1 MFGVETNSF
10 LPNDQGD
17 GRNLAR
23 QGEAR
28 NRWLRASGNARLV
41 EILERSA
48 GSSRSRGRT
57 FENIFQIV
65 IMIFV
70 QTPNGQE
77 FLGTSELATHE
88 PVFPTGVKSSAPGRS
103 RPTVAAWCESDGVSA
118 SARPAEPLEWV
129 QSRESAA
136 AISPR
141 CVSGSLPITLVA
153 LAGAKPLRRRTADH
167 RVRRG
172 GARHLRRS
180 WPATPCGNG
189 VHTPAGRHKEWPSF
203 GRLLSGDS
211 SPGSDRG

>member
-28 NRWLRASGNARLV
+28 HRWLRASGHARLV

-70 QTPNGQE
+70 QTPDGQE
-77 FLGTSELATHE
+77 FLGTSELTTHE
-88 PVFPTGVKSSAPGRS
+88 PVFPTGVS
-103 RPTVAAWCESDGVSA
+103 RQRQAAVG
-118 SARPAEPLEWV
+118 PQLPLGAKAMGCLHQRDQ
-129 QSRESAA
+129 QSRSN
-136 AISPR
+136 
-141 CVSGSLPITLVA
+141 GSNRGNLPQQFHHAVFLA
-153 LAGAKPLRRRTADH
+153 L
-167 RVRRG
+167 
-172 GARHLRRS
+172 
-180 WPATPCGNG
+180 CQ
-189 VHTPAGRHKEWPSF
+189 
-203 GRLLSGDS
+203 
-211 SPGSDRG
+211 